1 VGEPVPFYLF
11 IFSINRVVARIF
23 AVNYYGYAV
32 HSGLV
37 GFDNEVYARFL
48 FGVFKRGRYKNVL
61 TVVGH
66 RVYQMS
72 DGFGD
77 GQQVFKPD
85 QFRGDEKNE
94 PNMSADILYLLSIV
108 YTYTYAQFFKLL
120 ST

>member
-1 VGEPVPFYLF
+1 MLVVCAAFVFLYTPDSASAESFRCRIYRLAADTQRVRLDIYILGEPVPFYLF

-66 RVYQMS
+66 RVYQNV
-72 DGFGD
+72 FGR
-77 GQQVFKPD
+77 FW
-85 QFRGDEKNE
+85 
-94 PNMSADILYLLSIV
+94 
-108 YTYTYAQFFKLL
+108 
-120 ST
+120 

>member
-1 VGEPVPFYLF
+1 
-11 IFSINRVVARIF
+11 VVARIF

-66 RVYQMS
+66 RVYQNVWTV
-72 DGFGD
+72 FGD

-94 PNMSADILYLLSIV
+94 PNMSGYTIPSV
-108 YTYTYAQFFKLL
+108 YCHTYTYAQFFKLL

>member
-1 VGEPVPFYLF
+1 MGEPVPFYLF

-61 TVVGH
+61 SLGIVFIKM
-66 RVYQMS
+66 YS

-85 QFRGDEKNE
+85 QFRGDEKTNRTCLR
-94 PNMSADILYLLSIV
+94 IYYTFCLLSI
-108 YTYTYAQFFKLL
+108 YIYIRSIL
-120 ST
+120 